1 VTRAHARIRAC
12 ARVLGACLGLGLM
25 ITGALTGTPTAA
37 AGGTAAATGGTAPA
51 AGTGTGAGT
60 ATADAA
66 PNLTARTAVLVDE
79 GTGQRLYGR
88 AADRQVPIAS
98 ATKLMTALLTLE
110 QVHRLEAVFTQN
122 LYYSSP
128 VESQIGLVPGERMTV
143 HDLLLALMLPS
154 ADDAAEDLAYN
165 LGHGSIGRFI
175 ALMNVRARELGLAH
189 THYSTPIGLDTP
201 GNFSSASD
209 LVRLAGYL
217 LTHSRF
223 FARIVALPHAV
234 LHSGNHP
241 RVVLNRNDLVGRV
254 PWIDG
259 VKTGHTAAAGYVLVG
274 SGTKHGMTLLSAVL
288 GTPSMADRDGD
299 TLALQDYGFREF
311 RLMRPLRAGT
321 VLARPAV
328 RDRPGVRAELIA
340 ARSFARVVPATAAL
354 SLRVAA
360 PRELAG
366 PQRRHAVIGS
376 VAVLINGRPVARI
389 PLLLAAALPAVS
401 PLTLAAHFLTRLSTL
416 LVLVPLAV
424 VALVVAGLWRVR
436 ARVRGAAG
444 PEAA

>member
-1 VTRAHARIRAC
+1 MIV
-12 ARVLGACLGLGLM
+12 GAS
-25 ITGALTGTPTAA
+25 AA
-37 AGGTAAATGGTAPA
+37 SA
-51 AGTGTGAGT
+51 T
-60 ATADAA
+60 ATATATA
-66 PNLTARTAVLVDE
+66 PPSLTARAAVLVDE
-79 GTGQRLYGR
+79 STGQRLYGR
-88 AADRQVPIAS
+88 DADRPVPIAS

-110 QVHRLEAVFTQN
+110 HVHRLEAVFTQN

-128 VESQIGLVPGERMTV
+128 IDSQVGLVPGERMTV

-165 LGHGSIGRFI
+165 VGHGSIGRFI
-175 ALMNVRARELGLAH
+175 AMMNLRARELGLAH
-189 THYSTPIGLDTP
+189 THYSTPIGLDTA

-209 LVRLAGYL
+209 LVTLAGYL

-223 FARIVALPHAV
+223 FARIVALSRAT
-234 LHSGNHP
+234 LQSGNHP
-241 RVVLNRNDLVGRV
+241 RVVLNRNDLVGRI

-259 VKTGHTAAAGYVLVG
+259 VKTGHTAGAGYVLVG
-274 SGTKHGMTLLSAVL
+274 SGTRHGMTLLSAVL

-299 TLALQDYGFREF
+299 TLALLGYGFKEF
-311 RLMRPLRAGT
+311 RLVRPVRAGT
-321 VLARPAV
+321 VLASTAV

-340 ARSFARVVPATAAL
+340 GRSFARVVPATAAL
-354 SLRVAA
+354 SLRVDA

-376 VAVLINGRPVARI
+376 VAVLSNGRPIARI

-401 PLTLAAHFLTRLSTL
+401 PLTLAAHFLTRRSTL
-416 LVLVPLAV
+416 LVLVPLASV
-424 VALVVAGLWRVR
+424 VLVVAGFWRVR